1 MVSELAGYCA
11 QLAFQLNFHA
21 VHGSQNDGSQNH
33 GSQNDGS
40 QNDAHASHL
49 SDASF
54 AFLSV
59 ATFAR
64 HETCHFSI
72 APQDLA
78 YFYDCLSVQRGL
90 NAHDDSFLKP
100 HPSQCVDRWIDDS
113 SCHEIFH
120 VLVHLHDCV
129 SLNVHGHDAT
139 HQNHAILASLI
150 PALYPQTSSL
160 DEGLFDASQQS
171 NAVFAFQH

>member
-1 MVSELAGYCA
+1 MVSELGGYFA

-21 VHGSQNDGSQNH
+21 VHGSQNH
-33 GSQNDGS
+33 GS

-78 YFYDCLSVQRGL
+78 YYLAYFYDCLSVQHGL

-100 HPSQCVDRWIDDS
+100 HPCQCVDRWIDDS
-113 SCHEIFH
+113 SCHEIFR

-150 PALYPQTSSL
+150 PAPYPQTSSL

>member
-1 MVSELAGYCA
+1 MVSGLGGYFA

-21 VHGSQNDGSQNH
+21 VH

-72 APQDLA
+72 APQNLA
-78 YFYDCLSVQRGL
+78 YFYDCLSVQHGL

-100 HPSQCVDRWIDDS
+100 HPSQCVDRWIDRWIDDS
-113 SCHEIFH
+113 SCHEIFR

-139 HQNHAILASLI
+139 HQIHAILASLI
-150 PALYPQTSSL
+150 PASYPQTSSL